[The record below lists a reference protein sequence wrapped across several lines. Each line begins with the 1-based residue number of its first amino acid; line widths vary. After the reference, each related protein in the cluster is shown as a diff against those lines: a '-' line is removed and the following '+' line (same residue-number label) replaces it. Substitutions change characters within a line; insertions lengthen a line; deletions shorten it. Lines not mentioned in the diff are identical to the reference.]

1 MAKTI
6 THQDNDETKPAL
18 FGDKDH
24 LEISQKSTFTQMV
37 FELLTERAP
46 SKAETKLLN
55 LILNLSIDHGPNTPS
70 AVETIKSAK
79 EGKTLSEAL
88 AQGVLQINQSHGGA
102 GEPLME
108 LLYLINDEPALPA
121 GRRLTINDLVKE
133 YLKEGKRIPGLGHR
147 VYKDKDPRAELIMDT
162 ALKLG
167 VGSEFIQIV
176 KGLKE
181 ELKIQSGK
189 DLPINIDGAIAA
201 VLCGFGLEPELGIA
215 VFIIARTPGLIGQ
228 YLNNP

>member
-1 MAKTI
+1 MARTI
-6 THQDNDETKPAL
+6 THIDNDEEKPAL
-18 FGDKDH
+18 FGERDH
-24 LEISQKSTFTQMV
+24 LEVSQTSTFTQMV

-46 SKAETKLLN
+46 SEAETKLLD

-70 AVETIKSAK
+70 AVETIKAAK

-88 AQGVLQINQSHGGA
+88 AQGILQINQSHGGA

-108 LLYLINDEPALPA
+108 ILYQVQSSKLKVKS
-121 GRRLTINDLVKE
+121 LVEE

-147 VYKDKDPRAELIMDT
+147 VYKDKDPRAELIMDQ

-176 KGLKE
+176 KDLKE

-201 VLCGFGLEPELGIA
+201 VLCGFGLEPKLGIA

-228 YLNNP
+228 YLNNL